1 MSENKM
7 LSEMGARI
15 TKQRK
20 IMQLTQE
27 DLADLMGVSPQM
39 ISNLEQGKKGIRTEN
54 LVKLCSVLK
63 VSADY
68 LLFGM
73 SSNNSLYYIAEKLP
87 DLTPEELKIVKAIV
101 KYMDKNH

>member
-27 DLADLMGVSPQM
+27 DLADLMGVSP
-39 ISNLEQGKKGIRTEN
+39 
-54 LVKLCSVLK
+54 
-63 VSADY
+63 
-68 LLFGM
+68 
-73 SSNNSLYYIAEKLP
+73 
-87 DLTPEELKIVKAIV
+87 
-101 KYMDKNH
+101 H